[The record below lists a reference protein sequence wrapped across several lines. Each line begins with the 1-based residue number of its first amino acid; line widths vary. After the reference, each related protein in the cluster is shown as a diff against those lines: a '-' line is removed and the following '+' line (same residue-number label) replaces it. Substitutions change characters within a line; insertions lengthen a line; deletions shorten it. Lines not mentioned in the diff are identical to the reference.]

1 MKQLIPIMKYFY
13 ILFFTFSLAAQQ
25 TKKVDF
31 IQCDALVQPDFSE
44 KTIKGKVTYTFE
56 VLSTIDTIR
65 MDAIH
70 INFKNVIINNKEVA
84 YQVAH
89 KMKPTIELFG
99 LNYFD
104 ELLTIQNWGNKTN
117 TVAKVNSELSKVQ
130 QSVTN
135 ASTELRKD
143 FNL

>member
-1 MKQLIPIMKYFY
+1 MASFY
-13 ILFFTFSLAAQQ
+13 SLD
-25 TKKVDF
+25 KVNDIADNDSDF
-31 IQCDALVQPDFSE
+31 IKVLVQ
-44 KTIKGKVTYTFE
+44 TFLE
-56 VLSTIDTIR
+56 EIPEDLEQLSS
-65 MDAIH
+65 AVE
-70 INFKNVIINNKEVA
+70 NNNKEVA

-89 KMKPTIELFG
+89 KMKPTI
-99 LNYFD
+99 

>member
-1 MKQLIPIMKYFY
+1 MASYY
-13 ILFFTFSLAAQQ
+13 SLD
-25 TKKVDF
+25 KVNDIADNDADF
-31 IQCDALVQPDFSE
+31 IKILVQ
-44 KTIKGKVTYTFE
+44 TFLE
-56 VLSTIDTIR
+56 EIPQDLEQLAV
-65 MDAIH
+65 A
-70 INFKNVIINNKEVA
+70 VENNNREAA

-104 ELLTIQNWGNKTN
+104 DLLTIQNWGNKTN
-117 TVAKVNSELSKVQ
+117 TVAQVNSELSKVQ